1 MQSSIS
7 IVFPKATSFPNKR
20 TDFFLPLC
28 KNFESNYMYL
38 LSRQEAVQIHTME
51 GSSCLKMGIPLLFFF
66 LLFMRFFGVINGDR
80 SQYDECKASRC
91 SHHGPPVRF
100 PFRLKDQTVPDH
112 CRYPGFELSCSE
124 EKQMTILELQ
134 NYHVKLLVTEINYT
148 SQEMFVR
155 HMDDYCLPRQNI
167 VNLNLSSSPFQFTDS
182 IPFSFFNCSDDKSKS
197 FGFRRSIGPSTCS
210 SSDRVYVFFSA
221 DFLNEVNLT
230 SCRKI
235 FNATLPENML
245 YGEYVFFMK
254 WSNPNCRNCEAQG
267 KQCQRKKKSN
277 STEPEIECIHKPAKG
292 T

>member
-1 MQSSIS
+1 MQFSIS

-20 TDFFLPLC
+20 RNFFLPSC

-38 LSRQEAVQIHTME
+38 LSRREAVHIQTME

-66 LLFMRFFGVINGDR
+66 FLFMRLFGVINGDR

-100 PFRLKDQTVPDH
+100 PFWLKDQAVPDH
-112 CRYPGFELSCSE
+112 CGYLGFELSCSE
-124 EKQMTILELQ
+124 EKRRTILQLP
-134 NYHVKLLVTEINYT
+134 NSVKLLVKKINYT
-148 SQEMFVR
+148 SQEMVVR
-155 HMDDYCLPRQNI
+155 HLDDCVQRQI
-167 VNLNLSSSPFQFTDS
+167 VNRNISATPFHFTNS
-182 IPFSFFNCSDDKSKS
+182 IDYFSFFSCLDDKSKS
-197 FGFRRSIGPSTCS
+197 YGFWSRSPSTCS
-210 SSDRVYVFFSA
+210 PSDTVYVFPSA
-221 DFLNEVNLT
+221 YDLTEVNLT

-235 FNATLPENML
+235 FNATLPKYIL
-245 YGEYVFFMK
+245 DGEYEFSMN